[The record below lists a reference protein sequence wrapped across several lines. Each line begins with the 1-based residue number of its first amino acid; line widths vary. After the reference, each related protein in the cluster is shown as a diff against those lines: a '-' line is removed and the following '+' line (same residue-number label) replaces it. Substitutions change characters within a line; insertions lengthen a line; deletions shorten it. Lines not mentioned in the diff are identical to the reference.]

1 MRFTLN
7 CEDEVIKKKY
17 SVVSVRMGEVKG
29 PMDSHRKVREG
40 ILVEEM
46 IRLYFEGMMDVSQV
60 EG

>member
-17 SVVSVRMGEVKG
+17 SVVSIRMGEVKG
-29 PMDSHRKVREG
+29 PMDSHGKVREG

-46 IRLYFEGMMDVSQV
+46 IN
-60 EG
+60 